1 MDLINRLNIA
11 IDIEYDSMNE
21 EQEKLKKLPIEE
33 RVLKGDSILIN
44 KIVLVDPMEKPIGS
58 EQTPFGLAI
67 LSDPNYFWFLEVK
80 AYCSHNISK
89 LRKGTPV
96 FLKNDKYC
104 FDLVVSE
111 ENEKELI
118 LKPDRHFREI
128 EKNYETLNGW
138 YLDIYSIDLRNV
150 LKKATSYL
158 TYNDDK
164 RELLKGIFWGKIRPS
179 YSKEKIDFAK
189 AILKDTELND
199 KQKEAFLSGYS
210 SENYCLIQGP
220 PGTGKTWLLA
230 HLAIQFAKEGK
241 KILITALTHTA
252 INNALDKCLKLTKEV
267 PIFKV
272 GKEHHFEGLNL
283 NRPNIQAGEYHDY
296 SYFIDQGMGIIVGA
310 TCYAPFTQKLESE
323 EWDIVIIDEAGQVS
337 IPLAVAAMAKGEK
350 YIFIGDHKQLPPIL
364 SNKHQDKVFTKSIF
378 EHLFQFDKGVMLEK
392 TYRMNN
398 SICNFPSKEF
408 YEGRL
413 IPDERNADWILEIN
427 NEFKNRNILD
437 ITKPEIL
444 VLHNVSSTDTRSEF
458 EADLITK
465 LVFEYIEKGIKPK
478 DIAIITPLRAQVR
491 QIKNSLSQNPGYS
504 RVKRHLFIDTVERIQ
519 GQERDVVFYSL
530 AISDPIKLMQ
540 RPEFY
545 FNPNR
550 LNVALTR
557 AKKKRIVIANKALFE
572 QRFEDEK
579 IQIYFK
585 VFTDFFEQS
594 NAVEIKNTPNFL

>member
-33 RVLKGDSILIN
+33 RVLKGDSLLIN

-80 AYCSHNISK
+80 AYCSLNISK

-210 SENYCLIQGP
+210 SENYC
-220 PGTGKTWLLA
+220 
-230 HLAIQFAKEGK
+230 
-241 KILITALTHTA
+241 
-252 INNALDKCLKLTKEV
+252 
-267 PIFKV
+267 
-272 GKEHHFEGLNL
+272 
-283 NRPNIQAGEYHDY
+283 
-296 SYFIDQGMGIIVGA
+296 
-310 TCYAPFTQKLESE
+310 
-323 EWDIVIIDEAGQVS
+323 
-337 IPLAVAAMAKGEK
+337 
-350 YIFIGDHKQLPPIL
+350 
-364 SNKHQDKVFTKSIF
+364 
-378 EHLFQFDKGVMLEK
+378 
-392 TYRMNN
+392 
-398 SICNFPSKEF
+398 
-408 YEGRL
+408 
-413 IPDERNADWILEIN
+413 
-427 NEFKNRNILD
+427 
-437 ITKPEIL
+437 
-444 VLHNVSSTDTRSEF
+444 
-458 EADLITK
+458 
-465 LVFEYIEKGIKPK
+465 
-478 DIAIITPLRAQVR
+478 
-491 QIKNSLSQNPGYS
+491 
-504 RVKRHLFIDTVERIQ
+504 
-519 GQERDVVFYSL
+519 
-530 AISDPIKLMQ
+530 
-540 RPEFY
+540 
-545 FNPNR
+545 
-550 LNVALTR
+550 
-557 AKKKRIVIANKALFE
+557 
-572 QRFEDEK
+572 
-579 IQIYFK
+579 
-585 VFTDFFEQS
+585 
-594 NAVEIKNTPNFL
+594 